1 LWPYFIE
8 LLMGKI
14 KRIGVLT
21 SGGDSP
27 GMNAAIRGVVRT
39 AIFNHLEVI
48 GIQQGYQG
56 MIDSSFIP
64 LESHSV
70 SDIIQRGGT
79 ILKTARCPEFRTP
92 EGRLKAYNNL
102 REAQIDGV
110 VVIGGDGSFT
120 GARIFN
126 EEYDIPFVGIPGT
139 IDNDIYGTDYT
150 IGYDTALNTVV
161 EAVDKIRDTASAH
174 NRMFFV
180 EVMGAEAGFIAL
192 YSGIATGAE
201 AIIIPE
207 TWKADQDLKSM
218 IEAGNSRKKSSNI
231 IIVAEGTFEGGLLA
245 VAEKVKDDFKDYDVR
260 VSVLGHLQ
268 RGGSPSA
275 TDRVNASRLGHAAVE
290 ALIDDQK
297 SVMVGILNGEITLVP
312 FRRAVKLHKDVN
324 HSLVELA
331 KILSV

>member
-1 LWPYFIE
+1 
-8 LLMGKI
+8 MAKI
-14 KRIGVLT
+14 KKIGVLT

-27 GMNAAIRGVVRT
+27 GMNAAIRGVART
-39 AIFNHLEVI
+39 AIYNGLEVV
-48 GIQQGYQG
+48 GIRQGYQG
-56 MIDSSFIP
+56 LIDANFIP
-64 LESHSV
+64 LYAHSV

-79 ILKTARCPEFRTP
+79 ILKTARCEAFRTP
-92 EGRLKAYNNL
+92 EGRSKAYVNL
-102 REAQIDGV
+102 KEAQVDGV

-139 IDNDIYGTDYT
+139 IDNDIFGTDYT

-201 AIIIPE
+201 AILIPE
-207 TWKADQDLKSM
+207 IKGESRNLKAM
-218 IEAGNSRKKSSNI
+218 IEGGNIRKKSSNI
-231 IIVAEGTFEGGLLA
+231 IIVAEGEEEGGA
-245 VAEKVKDDFKDYDVR
+245 FAIAEKVKAEFKDYDIR

-275 TDRVNASRLGHAAVE
+275 IDRVNASRLGNAAVE

-297 SVMVGILNGEITLVP
+297 SVMVGLANNEIVLVP

-324 HSLVELA
+324 HNLVELA
-331 KILSV
+331 RILSV

>member
-1 LWPYFIE
+1 
-8 LLMGKI
+8 MGKI
-14 KRIGVLT
+14 RKIGVLT
-21 SGGDSP
+21 SGGDAP
-27 GMNAAIRGVVRT
+27 GMNAAIRGVTRT
-39 AIFNHLEVI
+39 AIYNGLEVV
-48 GIQQGYQG
+48 GIRHGYQG
-56 MIDSSFIP
+56 LIDGNFMP
-64 LESHSV
+64 LEASSV

-79 ILKTARCPEFRTP
+79 ILKTARCEAFKTP
-92 EGRLKAYNNL
+92 EGRAKAYNNL
-102 REAQIDGV
+102 KDAQIDGV

-139 IDNDIYGTDYT
+139 IDNDIFGTDYT

-201 AIIIPE
+201 AILIPE
-207 TWKADQDLKSM
+207 IKGEQRDLKKM
-218 IEAGNSRKKSSNI
+218 IEDGNIRKKSSNL
-231 IIVAEGTFEGGLLA
+231 IIVAEGETEGGA
-245 VAEKVKDDFKDYDVR
+245 FAIAEKLKNEFSGYDIR

-268 RGGSPSA
+268 RGGSPTA
-275 TDRVNASRLGHAAVE
+275 IDRVNASRLGHAAVE

-297 SVMVGILNGEITLVP
+297 SVMVGLSNGEIVLVP
-312 FRRAVKLHKDVN
+312 FRRAVKQNKEVDL
-324 HSLVELA
+324 SLLDLA
-331 KILSV
+331 RILSV